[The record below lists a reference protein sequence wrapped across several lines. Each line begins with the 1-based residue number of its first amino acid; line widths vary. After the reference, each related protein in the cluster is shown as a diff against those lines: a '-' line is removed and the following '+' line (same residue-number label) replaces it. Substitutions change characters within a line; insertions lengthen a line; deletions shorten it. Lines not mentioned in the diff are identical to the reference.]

1 MKISNVSF
9 NSKKIAFVGKKK
21 NRSNAWKKRLG
32 GRRKRRKRSKL
43 GFVRK

>member
-1 MKISNVSF
+1 MKINNVSF
-9 NSKKIAFVGKKK
+9 NSKRIAFVDKKK
-21 NRSNAWKKRLG
+21 TRSNAWKKKSG